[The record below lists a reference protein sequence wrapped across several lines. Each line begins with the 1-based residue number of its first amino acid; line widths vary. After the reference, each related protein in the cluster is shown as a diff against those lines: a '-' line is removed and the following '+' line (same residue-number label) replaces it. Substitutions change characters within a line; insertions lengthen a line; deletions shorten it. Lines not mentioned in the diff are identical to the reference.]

1 MTTLTL
7 GKALNQGLRRALAA
21 DDKVVLMGEDIG
33 TFGGAFRITDGLKAE
48 FGAHRGGTFAGCG
61 CDPRACPAGSL
72 ERSRAAVAAVRRCC
86 QRS

>member
-33 TFGGAFRITDGLKAE
+33 TLGGVFRITDGLKAE
-48 FGAHRGGTFAGCG
+48 FGAHRVVDA
-61 CDPRACPAGSL
+61 PL
-72 ERSRAAVAAVRRCC
+72 
-86 QRS
+86 